1 MRWQNKPALFKTIT
15 FRVPLFTSA
24 VLITALWGMLRLYS
38 RGQENMVLTI
48 FLYAI
53 IIITAISFITL
64 FTRYYLTRRIIA
76 LGRVIKGTADGD
88 FVSKIDINSDDEI
101 GELGNE
107 INSMIDGLRERF
119 MFSRF
124 VSKSA
129 LQSVKGEI
137 DIDPAGEK
145 KNLTVLFTDMRNFT
159 EYAETRNPETVME
172 MLNTVMSLQ
181 ARIIHKNNGEI
192 YKYSGHEIMAVFG
205 GKNMVLRAAKSAEEI
220 RDEIKKIN
228 ETSVTPLYASFGINT
243 GEMIAG
249 NMGSIDR
256 ADRTVIGTAVNTG
269 ARLCAAAGRNTIVV
283 SEKSQSY
290 ISDKAEFIE
299 HEPLKVKGKDG
310 EVKIYTLVKTL

>member
-1 MRWQNKPALFKTIT
+1 MRWQNKPAIFKSIT
-15 FRVPLFTSA
+15 FRVPLFTA
-24 VLITALWGMLRLYS
+24 VVFMSALWGMARLYS
-38 RGQENMVLTI
+38 GGRDNTVLI
-48 FLYAI
+48 IVMYAI
-53 IIITAISFITL
+53 ILIVAISLIAF
-64 FTRYYLTRRIIA
+64 FTKYYLTRRISA
-76 LGRVIKGTADGD
+76 LRRVIKGTAAGD

-101 GELGNE
+101 SELGNE

-145 KNLTVLFTDMRNFT
+145 KTLTVLFTDIRNFT
-159 EYAETRNPETVME
+159 EYAETRNPETVIE

-181 ARIIHKNNGEI
+181 ARIIYKNSGEI
-192 YKYSGHEIMAVFG
+192 YKYTGHEIMAVFG

-290 ISDKAEFIE
+290 IAGKAEFIE

-310 EVKIYTLVKTL
+310 EVKIFTLVKTL

>member
-1 MRWQNKPALFKTIT
+1 MRWQNKPDLFKSIT
-15 FRVPLFTSA
+15 FRVPLFTAIVLIPGLWGMVRLYPGVQDNAILTILLPVIVIIALTAITA
-24 VLITALWGMLRLYS
+24 VFTMYYLARRITALS
-38 RGQENMVLTI
+38 
-48 FLYAI
+48 
-53 IIITAISFITL
+53 
-64 FTRYYLTRRIIA
+64 RIIKSA
-76 LGRVIKGTADGD
+76 GSGD
-88 FVSKIDINSDDEI
+88 FISKIDINSDDEI

-124 VSKSA
+124 VSRSA

-145 KNLTVLFTDMRNFT
+145 KNLTVLFTDIKNFT

-181 ARIIHKNNGEI
+181 ARIIHKNSGEI
-192 YKYSGHEIMAVFG
+192 QKYSGHEIMAVFG
-205 GKNMVLRAAKSAEEI
+205 GKNMVFRAAKSAAEI

-228 ETSVTPLYASFGINT
+228 ETSVTPIYAGFGIHT

-256 ADRTVIGTAVNTG
+256 ADRIVIGAAVNIG

-283 SEKSQSY
+283 SENSHSY
-290 ISDKAEFIE
+290 ITKRGEFIE
-299 HEPLKVKGKDG
+299 HEPLKVKGKEG

>member
-1 MRWQNKPALFKTIT
+1 MA
-15 FRVPLFTSA
+15 
-24 VLITALWGMLRLYS
+24 RLYS
-38 RGQENMVLTI
+38 RGLDNIVLTI
-48 FLYAI
+48 FITSI
-53 IIITAISFITL
+53 IFIAAISLITL

-76 LGRVIKGTADGD
+76 LGRVIKGAAAGD
-88 FVSKIDINSDDEI
+88 FVSKIDVNSDDEI
-101 GELGNE
+101 SELGNE

-124 VSKSA
+124 VSRSA
-129 LQSVKGEI
+129 LESVKGEI

-145 KNLTVLFTDMRNFT
+145 KTLTVLFTDIKNFT

-181 ARIIHKNNGEI
+181 ARIIHKHGGEI

-205 GKNMVLRAAKSAEEI
+205 GKNMVYRAAKSSVEI

-228 ETSVTPLYASFGINT
+228 ETSVTPVYAGFGINT
-243 GEMIAG
+243 GDMIAG

-256 ADRTVIGTAVNTG
+256 ADRTVIGTAVNIG

-283 SEKSQSY
+283 SDNSQSY
-290 ISDKAEFIE
+290 ITKRAEFIE
-299 HEPLKVKGKDG
+299 HEPLKVKGKEC
-310 EVKIYTLVKTL
+310 EVKIFTLVKTL

>member
-1 MRWQNKPALFKTIT
+1 LRWRNKPDFFKTIT
-15 FRVPLFTSA
+15 FRVPLFTA
-24 VLITALWGMLRLYS
+24 VLLIPGLWGIVRFYPGVQDNEIFTILLPAFVFITVTAL
-38 RGQENMVLTI
+38 
-48 FLYAI
+48 
-53 IIITAISFITL
+53 TAL
-64 FTRYYLTRRIIA
+64 FTRYYLARRITT
-76 LGRVIKGTADGD
+76 LGRIIKGVVNGD
-88 FVSKIDINSDDEI
+88 FISKIDVNSDDEI

-124 VSKSA
+124 VSRSA
-129 LQSVKGEI
+129 VESVKGEI

-145 KNLTVLFTDMRNFT
+145 KNLTVLFTDIRNFT
-159 EYAETRNPETVME
+159 EYAETRNPETVIE

-181 ARIIHKNNGEI
+181 ARIIHKNGGEI
-192 YKYSGHEIMAVFG
+192 QKYYGHEIMAVFG
-205 GKNMVLRAAKSAEEI
+205 GKNMVLRAVKSTEEI

-256 ADRTVIGTAVNTG
+256 TDRTVIGAAVNIG

-283 SEKSQSY
+283 SENSHSY
-290 ISDKAEFIE
+290 IAKRAEFIE
-299 HEPLKVKGKDG
+299 HEPLKVKGKEG